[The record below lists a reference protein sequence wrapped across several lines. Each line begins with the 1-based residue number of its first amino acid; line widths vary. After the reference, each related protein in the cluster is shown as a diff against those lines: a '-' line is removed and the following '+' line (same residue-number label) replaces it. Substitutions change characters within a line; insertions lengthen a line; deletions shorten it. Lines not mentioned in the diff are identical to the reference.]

1 MLRSSRLVLALL
13 LLATATVFGTACD
26 PPAALVIALPDG
38 VATDDLPDAQRALLR
53 ATLEVGGGALAETEA
68 TLDVDARTVAGDF
81 TLQNVTGAGERTAT
95 LRLYGRFDADAAELL
110 LGSTDAT
117 LTVTPAQE
125 TRLSFNAP
133 FNTCSAPGAIGDACA
148 LVFDE
153 NRNLNANIIDLLP
166 VAAGG
171 LGIDPAPQAPFVE
184 VSPSTL
190 QFPSGIRLGSFARQV
205 IVLEN
210 RGAHPMRVVR
220 AEVVG
225 GQGVALSLFDPTGL
239 EVQAPRRV
247 LEGDAFGDTIAPTDE
262 AFIAVSFAP
271 VNSFLTTGAV
281 HLVVQDT
288 VTLVSQTARAKV
300 IANADGAL
308 RPASPRYVD
317 PDVATIKIG
326 EGGDGA
332 GEVTTTA
339 FPAAPL
345 FSGLAITG
353 ASTAQGGLARTGAV
367 IVSAHADGA
376 AFALPADAAFTV
388 DVPAGHRFST
398 SLGGLASD
406 VDLGVFLLNGDTLA
420 GLACAT
426 CLSSNAGPSPES
438 AELTNDS
445 SAPLRV
451 LVVLGRVDNA
461 PLLAPPLVDF
471 DLTAH
476 VTQGPEFADDAPAA
490 PSDGPLEGG
499 VPVTLRGRGF
509 DARATVTYADSIALD
524 VVITTDALGV
534 STVSMTLPPGSLE
547 VGKNPATIVVANPSV
562 DDGGD
567 GQAATLP
574 EGFLYQPPAPR
585 VTSVSPAFATT
596 TGSGL
601 PVVLEGAFFS
611 TRLGA
616 PVVVF
621 GEGDDA
627 IEVDAV
633 FESAARILVT
643 PPALP
648 ADAQDAPRTV
658 ALTVR
663 NRLQPD
669 VDGAQRLGAAS
680 NAREFSF
687 VVPVGDPPTVST
699 VEPNNGTVDGGD
711 VIVVTGEGFR
721 GGATVFVDGAA
732 AITDAPEEGG
742 TRLQATAPA
751 HAGGAAGAVDVV
763 VVNDDGQAGALAAA
777 FDYRIPAPSV
787 TSVFPDRAVLD
798 GGTLLVVSGT
808 GFRDGVRVTFE
819 GAGGGASAAS
829 VTRVS
834 ATTLLVLTPPADDGT
849 APLRVENVDDQRDT
863 FATFAFFEAAGP
875 APQVVAVDPASGDVS
890 GGYSVT
896 VLGEEFTSGATV
908 LFGGVHVEGDALTI
922 VQGSGSGFDQVTFDA
937 PAAQTGAAGAV
948 SVQVVN
954 DDQQS
959 DGTTFSYVVAPASPR
974 IDRVEPQ
981 QVSSTAPTAIT
992 IHGANLG
999 DVVGVFTAGAPVTFQ
1014 VVSSLAINATVPA
1027 SPEGLLGLSV
1037 QTASG
1042 KVASTTIDVAGP
1054 PTVVGLSASTLHASV
1069 AGDQVLVF
1077 GTNLDAG
1084 ALSSVRVAGLDANVL
1099 VVNEAFLLVE
1109 VPALVD
1115 TAQTSFT
1122 LTYQGGVVATSP
1134 DVAARAPRV
1143 LFVDHEGPDAQGRLT
1158 LTLFGDHLNAD
1169 RLTNIEM
1176 TSVASNVSCIVQ
1188 SKSES
1193 SVVCVNDVS
1202 LDVGAQY
1209 GLRLDYEAVFDGT
1222 TSEVSLAQPVVCT
1235 TSGCVTQ

>member
-153 NRNLNANIIDLLP
+153 NRNLKANIIDLLP

-611 TRLGA
+611 TRVGA

-633 FESAARILVT
+633 FESAARIVVT

-721 GGATVFVDGAA
+721 DGATVFVDGAA

-849 APLRVENVDDQRDT
+849 AP
-863 FATFAFFEAAGP
+863 
-875 APQVVAVDPASGDVS
+875 
-890 GGYSVT
+890 
-896 VLGEEFTSGATV
+896 
-908 LFGGVHVEGDALTI
+908 
-922 VQGSGSGFDQVTFDA
+922 
-937 PAAQTGAAGAV
+937 
-948 SVQVVN
+948 
-954 DDQQS
+954 
-959 DGTTFSYVVAPASPR
+959 
-974 IDRVEPQ
+974 
-981 QVSSTAPTAIT
+981 TAIT

-999 DVVGVFTAGAPVTFQ
+999 DVVGVFAAGAPVTFQ

-1202 LDVGAQY
+1202 LDVDAQY